1 MTHHSRSCPASA
13 LTLGT
18 CLPGKYT
25 LRYTVYNAAGLQ
37 SSAYLHLLVEQLSL
51 NRFSYAFTPSN
62 SSDLAA
68 VTQLAGELRVNASL
82 ASVLAAQQLPA
93 FGVDASS
100 IRSVTVDS
108 VSVIPG
114 PDNNGTA
121 TYLISIDLTAVLVR
135 GPAAMLPMSSS
146 FYEQEAALLSRSHWR
161 PISSN

>member
-1 MTHHSRSCPASA
+1 MLCHSRSCSASA

-25 LRYTVYNAAGLQ
+25 LRYSVYNAAGLR
-37 SSAYLHLLVEQLSL
+37 SLAYLHLLVEQLSL

-62 SSDLAA
+62 SSDLAD
-68 VTQLAGELRVNASL
+68 VTQRVGELRANASL
-82 ASVLAAQQLPA
+82 AAALAAQQLPA